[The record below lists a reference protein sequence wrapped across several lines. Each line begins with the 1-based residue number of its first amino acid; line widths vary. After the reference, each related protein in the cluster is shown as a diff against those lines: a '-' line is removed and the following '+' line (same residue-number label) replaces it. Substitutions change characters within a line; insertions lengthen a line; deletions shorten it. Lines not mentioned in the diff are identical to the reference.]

1 MFEDVPKVP
10 GIISLKKTLLFHQD
24 LSRESQEINALNK
37 LGASAQFSGMGT
49 KMDVVLS
56 VVQIL

>member
-49 KMDVVLS
+49 KMDVV
-56 VVQIL
+56 